1 MYIKQLSVFVENK
14 FGRVAAIVDTLG
26 KNNID
31 ISALSLADAS
41 EFGIL
46 RLIVDKPDEAK
57 TLLREQG
64 VIVKVTDVLGV
75 KIEDRPGGLSDIL
88 SVLKEEGVTIEYMY
102 AFVGKNTDGASVVFK
117 TNNDEKA
124 YEVFKMNGIR
134 VI

>member
-14 FGRVAAIVDTLG
+14 FGRVAAIVDALG

-46 RLIVDKPDEAK
+46 RLIVDKPNEAK

-124 YEVFKMNGIR
+124 YEAFKMNGIR

>member
-14 FGRVAAIVDTLG
+14 FGRVAAIVDALG

-124 YEVFKMNGIR
+124 YEAFKMNGIR

>member
-14 FGRVAAIVDTLG
+14 FGRVAAIVDALG

-46 RLIVDKPDEAK
+46 RLIVDKPEEAK

-124 YEVFKMNGIR
+124 YEAFKMHGIR